1 MTKNTWNVQV
11 KLKKYTSKHMVLVS
25 KNVHFN
31 KLDDKVN
38 KYNDTY
44 HSKYFISDL
53 NDKETF
59 YEK

>member
-1 MTKNTWNVQV
+1 MKKNTWNVQV

-31 KLDDKVN
+31 KLDDKLN

-44 HSKYFISDL
+44 QITYVISDL
-53 NDKETF
+53 ND
-59 YEK
+59 

>member
-1 MTKNTWNVQV
+1 MKKNAWNVQV

-44 HSKYFISDL
+44 HSTYVISDL
-53 NDKETF
+53 ND
-59 YEK
+59 